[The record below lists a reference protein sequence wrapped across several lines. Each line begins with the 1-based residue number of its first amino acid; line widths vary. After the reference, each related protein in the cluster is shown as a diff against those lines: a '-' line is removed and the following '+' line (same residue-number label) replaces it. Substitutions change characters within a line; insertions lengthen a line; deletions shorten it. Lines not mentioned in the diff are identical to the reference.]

1 MPNPEMPGSREE
13 DHIGKRIK
21 ALRLSLGLTQEQLG
35 ERADLHYSYV
45 GQVERGDKLPSL
57 KSLKKLA
64 RALNTS
70 VEVLLEE
77 GEDYLSTSSAELLLR
92 ELTSL
97 LEGRPLE
104 DIRLVLE
111 MTRLLLARLDVPDD
125 DQNENKK

>member
-1 MPNPEMPGSREE
+1 MPNPEMPGSRDEE
-13 DHIGKRIK
+13 QIGKRIK
-21 ALRLSLGLTQEQLG
+21 AMRLRLGLTQEQLG

-64 RALNTS
+64 RALNTN

-77 GEDYLSTSSAELLLR
+77 GEDYLSTSSAELLIR
-92 ELTSL
+92 ELSSM
-97 LEGRPLE
+97 LEGRSLE

-111 MTRLLLARLDVPDD
+111 MTRLILDRLDGSK
-125 DQNENKK
+125 QE

>member
-1 MPNPEMPGSREE
+1 MPGSRDEE
-13 DHIGKRIK
+13 QIGKRIK
-21 ALRLSLGLTQEQLG
+21 AMRLRLGLTQEQLG

-64 RALNTS
+64 RALNTN

-77 GEDYLSTSSAELLLR
+77 GEDYLSTSSAELLIR
-92 ELTSL
+92 ELSSM

-111 MTRLLLARLDVPDD
+111 MTRLLLARLDTPD
-125 DQNENKK
+125 QE